1 MDLLPK
7 VQVDLIEEEPE
18 ALKEELESD
27 EDTVSETVTE
37 VLPEVTHKPIIPE
50 ETIFQGKEPVVKPVK
65 EKPVKKKRVMTQ
77 EQLDRLAKG
86 REKALAKRRAA
97 AAEKKELKDL
107 QKKKKDNE
115 LNALRREVGGEP
127 QPAPAPAPTPSRAPS
142 PVHVNE
148 NKPFSNGKLLSFE
161 DIPPEMLVQLQQ
173 AAIEGYDTKRK
184 ARKEQ
189 KKKDA
194 ESNHIHN
201 AKMNMISDA
210 IKPKQP
216 AKYGEPGY
224 FSSMWSI

>member
-7 VQVDLIEEEPE
+7 VQVDLIEEEPK

-27 EDTVSETVTE
+27 EDTVSETITE

-50 ETIFQGKEPVVKPVK
+50 ENIFQGKEPVVKPVK

-148 NKPFSNGKLLSFE
+148 KKVSFTSL
-161 DIPPEMLVQLQQ
+161 DDLPKEMLVQLQQ

-194 ESNHIHN
+194 ESNHIRN

-224 FSSMWSI
+224 FSSMWTI

>member
-7 VQVDLIEEEPE
+7 VQVDLIEEEPK

-27 EDTVSETVTE
+27 EDTVSETITE

-50 ETIFQGKEPVVKPVK
+50 ENIFQGKEPVVKPVK

-148 NKPFSNGKLLSFE
+148 KKVSFTSL
-161 DIPPEMLVQLQQ
+161 DDLPKEMLVQLQQ

-194 ESNHIHN
+194 ESNHIRN

-224 FSSMWSI
+224 FSSMWSIS

>member
-27 EDTVSETVTE
+27 EDTVKETVTE
-37 VLPEVTHKPIIPE
+37 VLPEVTHKTIIPE
-50 ETIFQGKEPVVKPVK
+50 ENIFQGKEPVVKPVK

-107 QKKKKDNE
+107 QKKKKQNE
-115 LNALRREVGGEP
+115 LNALRREVGEEP
-127 QPAPAPAPTPSRAPS
+127 KPIPAPAPAPAP
-142 PVHVNE
+142 VE
-148 NKPFSNGKLLSFE
+148 KKPFSNGKLLSFE

-194 ESNHIHN
+194 ESNALHQS
-201 AKMNMISDA
+201 KMDMISDA

-224 FSSMWSI
+224 FSSMWAI

>member
-37 VLPEVTHKPIIPE
+37 VLPEVTQKPIIPE

-127 QPAPAPAPTPSRAPS
+127 QPAPAPAPAPSRAPS

-148 NKPFSNGKLLSFE
+148 KKVSFTSLDDLPKE
-161 DIPPEMLVQLQQ
+161 LLVQLQQ

-224 FSSMWSI
+224 FSSMWSIS

>member
-7 VQVDLIEEEPE
+7 VQVDLIEEEPK

-27 EDTVSETVTE
+27 EDTVSETITE

-50 ETIFQGKEPVVKPVK
+50 ENIFQGKEPVVKPVK

-127 QPAPAPAPTPSRAPS
+127 QPAPAPAPAPTPSRAPS

-148 NKPFSNGKLLSFE
+148 KKVSFTSL
-161 DIPPEMLVQLQQ
+161 DDLPKEMLVQLQQ

-194 ESNHIHN
+194 ESNHIRN

-224 FSSMWSI
+224 FSSMWTI

>member
-7 VQVDLIEEEPE
+7 VQVDLIEEEPQ

-27 EDTVSETVTE
+27 EDTVTETVTE
-37 VLPEVTHKPIIPE
+37 VLPEVTQKPIIPE
-50 ETIFQGKEPVVKPVK
+50 ENIFQGKEPVVKPVK

-107 QKKKKDNE
+107 QKKKKQNE

-127 QPAPAPAPTPSRAPS
+127 VPAPTPAPAPAPA

-148 NKPFSNGKLLSFE
+148 PVKQKAFTSLDDLPQELL
-161 DIPPEMLVQLQQ
+161 IQLQQ

-194 ESNHIHN
+194 ESNALHQS
-201 AKMNMISDA
+201 KMDMISDA

-224 FSSMWSI
+224 FSSMWSIS

>member
-50 ETIFQGKEPVVKPVK
+50 ENIFQGKEPVVKPVK

-127 QPAPAPAPTPSRAPS
+127 QPAPAPAPSRAPS
-142 PVHVNE
+142 PVE
-148 NKPFSNGKLLSFE
+148 KKPFSNGKILSFE

-189 KKKDA
+189 KKKDT

-224 FSSMWSI
+224 FSSMWAIS

>member
-37 VLPEVTHKPIIPE
+37 VLPEVTQKPIIPE
-50 ETIFQGKEPVVKPVK
+50 ENIFQGKEPVVKPVK

-148 NKPFSNGKLLSFE
+148 KKVSFTSL
-161 DIPPEMLVQLQQ
+161 DDLPKEMLVQLQQ

>member
-27 EDTVSETVTE
+27 EDTVKETVTE

-50 ETIFQGKEPVVKPVK
+50 ENIFQGKEPVVKPVK

-107 QKKKKDNE
+107 QKKKKQNE
-115 LNALRREVGGEP
+115 LNALRREVGEEP
-127 QPAPAPAPTPSRAPS
+127 KPVPAPAPAPAP
-142 PVHVNE
+142 VE
-148 NKPFSNGKLLSFE
+148 KKPFSNGKLLSFE

-194 ESNHIHN
+194 E
-201 AKMNMISDA
+201 
-210 IKPKQP
+210 
-216 AKYGEPGY
+216 
-224 FSSMWSI
+224 

>member
-37 VLPEVTHKPIIPE
+37 VLPEVTQKPIIPE

-107 QKKKKDNE
+107 QKKKKQNE
-115 LNALRREVGGEP
+115 LNALRREVGEEP
-127 QPAPAPAPTPSRAPS
+127 VPAPAPAP
-142 PVHVNE
+142 VHVNE
-148 NKPFSNGKLLSFE
+148 PVKQKGFTSLDDLPQEL
-161 DIPPEMLVQLQQ
+161 LVQLQQ

-194 ESNHIHN
+194 QSNALHQS
-201 AKMNMISDA
+201 KMDMISDA

-224 FSSMWSI
+224 FSSMWSIS

>member
-27 EDTVSETVTE
+27 EDTVKETVTE
-37 VLPEVTHKPIIPE
+37 VLPEVTQKPIIPE
-50 ETIFQGKEPVVKPVK
+50 ENIFQGKEPTVKPVK

-107 QKKKKDNE
+107 QKKKKQNE
-115 LNALRREVGGEP
+115 LNALRREVGEEP
-127 QPAPAPAPTPSRAPS
+127 KPVPKPAPAPAPTPVSE
-142 PVHVNE
+142 PVKQKAITSLDDLPKE
-148 NKPFSNGKLLSFE
+148 L
-161 DIPPEMLVQLQQ
+161 LVQLQQ

-194 ESNHIHN
+194 ESNAFHQS
-201 AKMNMISDA
+201 KMDMISDA

-224 FSSMWSI
+224 FTSMWAI

>member
-27 EDTVSETVTE
+27 EDTVKETVTE

-50 ETIFQGKEPVVKPVK
+50 ENIFQGKEPVVKPVK

-107 QKKKKDNE
+107 QKKKKQNE
-115 LNALRREVGGEP
+115 LNALRREVGEEP
-127 QPAPAPAPTPSRAPS
+127 KPVPAPAPAPAP
-142 PVHVNE
+142 VE
-148 NKPFSNGKLLSFE
+148 KKPFSNGKLLSFE

-194 ESNHIHN
+194 ESNAFHQS
-201 AKMNMISDA
+201 KMDMISDA

-224 FSSMWSI
+224 FTSMWAI

>member
-7 VQVDLIEEEPE
+7 VQVDLIEEEPK

-50 ETIFQGKEPVVKPVK
+50 ENIFQGKEPVVKPVK

-127 QPAPAPAPTPSRAPS
+127 VPAPAPAPSRAQS

-148 NKPFSNGKLLSFE
+148 KKVSFTSLDDLPQELL
-161 DIPPEMLVQLQQ
+161 IKLQQ

-224 FSSMWSI
+224 FSSMWSIS

>member
-37 VLPEVTHKPIIPE
+37 VLPEVTQKPIIPE
-50 ETIFQGKEPVVKPVK
+50 ENIFQGKEPVVKPVK

-107 QKKKKDNE
+107 QKKKKQNE
-115 LNALRREVGGEP
+115 LNALRREVGEEP
-127 QPAPAPAPTPSRAPS
+127 KPVPVPAPAPAPVSE
-142 PVHVNE
+142 PVKQKAFTSLDDLPKE
-148 NKPFSNGKLLSFE
+148 L
-161 DIPPEMLVQLQQ
+161 LVQLQQ

-194 ESNHIHN
+194 ESNALHQS
-201 AKMNMISDA
+201 KMDMISDA

-224 FSSMWSI
+224 FSSMWAI

>member
-27 EDTVSETVTE
+27 EDTVKETVTE

-50 ETIFQGKEPVVKPVK
+50 ENIFQGKEPVVKPVK

-107 QKKKKDNE
+107 QKKKKQNE
-115 LNALRREVGGEP
+115 LNALRREVGEEP
-127 QPAPAPAPTPSRAPS
+127 KPVPAPAPAPAP
-142 PVHVNE
+142 VE
-148 NKPFSNGKLLSFE
+148 KKPFSNGKLLSFE

-194 ESNHIHN
+194 ESNALHQS
-201 AKMNMISDA
+201 KMDMISDA

-224 FSSMWSI
+224 FSSMWAI

>member
-7 VQVDLIEEEPE
+7 VQVDLIEEEPK

-50 ETIFQGKEPVVKPVK
+50 ENIFQGKEPVVKPVK

-127 QPAPAPAPTPSRAPS
+127 VPAPAPAPTPSRAPS

-148 NKPFSNGKLLSFE
+148 KKVSFTSLDDLPQELL
-161 DIPPEMLVQLQQ
+161 IKLQQ

-224 FSSMWSI
+224 FSSMWSIS

>member
-37 VLPEVTHKPIIPE
+37 VLPEVTQKPIIPE
-50 ETIFQGKEPVVKPVK
+50 ENIFQGKEPVVKPVK

-115 LNALRREVGGEP
+115 LNALRREVGGEAV
-127 QPAPAPAPTPSRAPS
+127 PAPAPSRAPS
-142 PVHVNE
+142 PVE
-148 NKPFSNGKLLSFE
+148 KKPFSNGKLLSFE

>member
-27 EDTVSETVTE
+27 EDTVKETVNE
-37 VLPEVTHKPIIPE
+37 VLPEVKHKTIIPE
-50 ETIFQGKEPVVKPVK
+50 ENIFQGKEPIVKPVK

-97 AAEKKELKDL
+97 AAEKKEMKEL
-107 QKKKKDNE
+107 QKKKKQNE
-115 LNALRREVGGEP
+115 LNALRREVGEEP
-127 QPAPAPAPTPSRAPS
+127 KPVPAPAPAPVHENE
-142 PVHVNE
+142 PVKQKAITSLDDLPKE
-148 NKPFSNGKLLSFE
+148 L
-161 DIPPEMLVQLQQ
+161 LVQLQQ

-194 ESNHIHN
+194 ESNAFHQ
-201 AKMNMISDA
+201 AKMDMISDA

-224 FSSMWSI
+224 FSSMWAI

>member
-27 EDTVSETVTE
+27 EDTVKETVTE
-37 VLPEVTHKPIIPE
+37 VLPEVTHKTIIPE
-50 ETIFQGKEPVVKPVK
+50 ENIFQGKEPVVKPVK

-107 QKKKKDNE
+107 QKKKKQNE
-115 LNALRREVGGEP
+115 LNALRREVGEEP
-127 QPAPAPAPTPSRAPS
+127 KPVPAPAPAPAPA
-142 PVHVNE
+142 PVSEPVKQKAFTSLDDLPKE
-148 NKPFSNGKLLSFE
+148 L
-161 DIPPEMLVQLQQ
+161 LVQLQQ

-194 ESNHIHN
+194 ESNALHQS
-201 AKMNMISDA
+201 KMDMISDA

-224 FSSMWSI
+224 FSSMWAI

>member
-27 EDTVSETVTE
+27 EDTVTETVTE
-37 VLPEVTHKPIIPE
+37 VLPEVTHKTIIPE

-107 QKKKKDNE
+107 QKKKKQNE
-115 LNALRREVGGEP
+115 LNALRREVGEEP
-127 QPAPAPAPTPSRAPS
+127 VPAPTPAPA

-148 NKPFSNGKLLSFE
+148 PVKQKAFNSLDDLPQELL
-161 DIPPEMLVQLQQ
+161 IQLQQ

-194 ESNHIHN
+194 QSNAFHQS
-201 AKMNMISDA
+201 KMDMISDA

-224 FSSMWSI
+224 FSSMWSIS

>member
-27 EDTVSETVTE
+27 EDTVKETVTE
-37 VLPEVTHKPIIPE
+37 VLPEVTQKPIIPE
-50 ETIFQGKEPVVKPVK
+50 ENIFQGKEPVVKPVK

-107 QKKKKDNE
+107 QKKKKQNE
-115 LNALRREVGGEP
+115 LNALRREVGEEP
-127 QPAPAPAPTPSRAPS
+127 KPVPAPAPAPAP
-142 PVHVNE
+142 VE
-148 NKPFSNGKLLSFE
+148 KKPFSNGKLLSFE

-194 ESNHIHN
+194 ESNALHQS
-201 AKMNMISDA
+201 KMDMISDA

-224 FSSMWSI
+224 FSSMWAI

>member
-7 VQVDLIEEEPE
+7 VQVDLIEEEPK

-27 EDTVSETVTE
+27 EDTVSETITE

-50 ETIFQGKEPVVKPVK
+50 ENIFQGKEPVVKPVK

-127 QPAPAPAPTPSRAPS
+127 QPAPAPAPAPTPSRAPS

-148 NKPFSNGKLLSFE
+148 KKVSFTSL
-161 DIPPEMLVQLQQ
+161 DDLPKEMLVQLQQ

-194 ESNHIHN
+194 ESNHIRN

-224 FSSMWSI
+224 FSSMWSIS

>member
-27 EDTVSETVTE
+27 EDTVKETVTE

-50 ETIFQGKEPVVKPVK
+50 ENIFQGKEPTVKPVK

-107 QKKKKDNE
+107 QKKKKQNE
-115 LNALRREVGGEP
+115 LNALRREVGEEP
-127 QPAPAPAPTPSRAPS
+127 KPVPAPAPAPAP
-142 PVHVNE
+142 VE
-148 NKPFSNGKLLSFE
+148 KKPFSNGKLLSFE

-194 ESNHIHN
+194 ESNALHQS
-201 AKMNMISDA
+201 KMDMISDA

-224 FSSMWSI
+224 FTSMWAI

>member
-27 EDTVSETVTE
+27 EDTVKETVTE
-37 VLPEVTHKPIIPE
+37 VLPEVTQKPIIPE
-50 ETIFQGKEPVVKPVK
+50 ENIFQGKEPVVKPVK

-107 QKKKKDNE
+107 QKKKKQNE
-115 LNALRREVGGEP
+115 LNALRREVGEEP
-127 QPAPAPAPTPSRAPS
+127 KPVPAPAPAPAPVS
-142 PVHVNE
+142 EPVKQKAFTSLDDLPKE
-148 NKPFSNGKLLSFE
+148 L
-161 DIPPEMLVQLQQ
+161 LVQLQQ

-194 ESNHIHN
+194 ESNALHQS
-201 AKMNMISDA
+201 KMDMISDA

-224 FSSMWSI
+224 FSSMWAI

>member
-37 VLPEVTHKPIIPE
+37 VLPEVTQKPIIPE
-50 ETIFQGKEPVVKPVK
+50 ENIFQGKEPVVKPVK

-115 LNALRREVGGEP
+115 LNALRREVGGE
-127 QPAPAPAPTPSRAPS
+127 AVPAPAPTPAPA
-142 PVHVNE
+142 PVE
-148 NKPFSNGKLLSFE
+148 KKPFSNGKLLSFE

-224 FSSMWSI
+224 FSSMWSIS

>member
-37 VLPEVTHKPIIPE
+37 VLPEVTQKPIIPE

-107 QKKKKDNE
+107 QKKKKQNE
-115 LNALRREVGGEP
+115 LNALRREVGEEP
-127 QPAPAPAPTPSRAPS
+127 KPVPAPAPAPAPVS
-142 PVHVNE
+142 EPVKQKAFTSLDDLPKE
-148 NKPFSNGKLLSFE
+148 L
-161 DIPPEMLVQLQQ
+161 LVQLQQ

-194 ESNHIHN
+194 ESNALHQS
-201 AKMNMISDA
+201 KMDMISDA

-224 FSSMWSI
+224 FSSMWSIS

>member
-27 EDTVSETVTE
+27 EDTVKETVNE
-37 VLPEVTHKPIIPE
+37 VLPEVTQKPIIPE
-50 ETIFQGKEPVVKPVK
+50 ENIFQGKEPTVKPVK

-107 QKKKKDNE
+107 QKKKKQNE
-115 LNALRREVGGEP
+115 LNALRREVGEEP
-127 QPAPAPAPTPSRAPS
+127 KPVPAPAPAP
-142 PVHVNE
+142 VHVTE
-148 NKPFSNGKLLSFE
+148 PVKQKAFTSLEDLPQELL
-161 DIPPEMLVQLQQ
+161 IQLQQ

-194 ESNHIHN
+194 QSNALHQS
-201 AKMNMISDA
+201 KMDMISDA

-224 FSSMWSI
+224 FSSMWAIS

>member
-37 VLPEVTHKPIIPE
+37 VLPEVTQKPIIPE

-65 EKPVKKKRVMTQ
+65 EKPVKKKRGMTQ

-107 QKKKKDNE
+107 QKKKKQNE
-115 LNALRREVGGEP
+115 LNALRREVGEEP
-127 QPAPAPAPTPSRAPS
+127 KPVPAPAPAP
-142 PVHVNE
+142 VHVTE
-148 NKPFSNGKLLSFE
+148 PVKQKAFTSLE
-161 DIPPEMLVQLQQ
+161 DLPKELLVQLQQ

-194 ESNHIHN
+194 QSNALHQS
-201 AKMNMISDA
+201 KMDMISDA

-224 FSSMWSI
+224 FSSMWAIS

>member
-7 VQVDLIEEEPE
+7 VQVDLIEEEPK

-27 EDTVSETVTE
+27 EDTVSETITE

-50 ETIFQGKEPVVKPVK
+50 ENIFQGKEPVVKPVK

-107 QKKKKDNE
+107 QKKKKQNE

-148 NKPFSNGKLLSFE
+148 KKVSFTSL
-161 DIPPEMLVQLQQ
+161 DDLPKEMLVQLQQ

-194 ESNHIHN
+194 ESNHIRN

-216 AKYGEPGY
+216 AKYGDPGY
-224 FSSMWSI
+224 FSSMWSIS

>member
-27 EDTVSETVTE
+27 EDTVNETVTE

-50 ETIFQGKEPVVKPVK
+50 ENIFQGKEPTVKPVK

-107 QKKKKDNE
+107 QKKKKQNE
-115 LNALRREVGGEP
+115 LNALRREVGEEP
-127 QPAPAPAPTPSRAPS
+127 KPVPAPAPAPAP
-142 PVHVNE
+142 VE
-148 NKPFSNGKLLSFE
+148 KKPFSNGKLLSFE

-194 ESNHIHN
+194 ESNALHQS
-201 AKMNMISDA
+201 KMDMISDA

-224 FSSMWSI
+224 FTSMWAI

>member
-37 VLPEVTHKPIIPE
+37 VLPEVTQKPIIPE

-97 AAEKKELKDL
+97 AAEKKELRDL

-115 LNALRREVGGEP
+115 LNALRREVGGEAV
-127 QPAPAPAPTPSRAPS
+127 PAPAPAPAPALA
-142 PVHVNE
+142 PVHV

-224 FSSMWSI
+224 FSSMWTI

>member
-27 EDTVSETVTE
+27 EDTVKETVTE

-50 ETIFQGKEPVVKPVK
+50 ENIFQGKEPVVKPVK

-107 QKKKKDNE
+107 QKKKKQNE
-115 LNALRREVGGEP
+115 LNALRREVGEEP
-127 QPAPAPAPTPSRAPS
+127 KPVPAPAPAPAPVS
-142 PVHVNE
+142 EPVKQKAFTSLDDLPKE
-148 NKPFSNGKLLSFE
+148 L
-161 DIPPEMLVQLQQ
+161 LVQLQQ

-194 ESNHIHN
+194 ESNALHQS
-201 AKMNMISDA
+201 KMDMISDA

-224 FSSMWSI
+224 FSSMWAI

>member
-1 MDLLPK
+1 
-7 VQVDLIEEEPE
+7 
-18 ALKEELESD
+18 
-27 EDTVSETVTE
+27 
-37 VLPEVTHKPIIPE
+37 
-50 ETIFQGKEPVVKPVK
+50 
-65 EKPVKKKRVMTQ
+65 MTQ

-127 QPAPAPAPTPSRAPS
+127 QPAPAPAPAPA

-148 NKPFSNGKLLSFE
+148 KKVSFTSLDDLPKE
-161 DIPPEMLVQLQQ
+161 LLVQLQQ

-224 FSSMWSI
+224 FSSMWSIS